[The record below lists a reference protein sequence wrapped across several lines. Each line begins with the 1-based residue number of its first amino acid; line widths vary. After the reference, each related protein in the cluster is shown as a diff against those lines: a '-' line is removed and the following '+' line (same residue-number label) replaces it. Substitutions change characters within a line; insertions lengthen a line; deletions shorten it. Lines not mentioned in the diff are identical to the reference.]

1 MSTPQAPTIEIP
13 RLPDEPPRAYD
24 ARVRYIVAGPGRSLE
39 KTRQEIGKGSVRY
52 LEAWSSRYGWV
63 DAAARY
69 DQTLATLVAHANA
82 EQYRRDLEDHRERYQ
97 KAGKD
102 LYAVSLALLQACA
115 RAIRGQK
122 IKGADG
128 QEYLIPA
135 MELTPASLSTAMR
148 GLQAAGDLEA
158 HALRL
163 ADLLPQLDQGDA

>member
-1 MSTPQAPTIEIP
+1 MNTPQAPTIEIP
-13 RLPDEPPRAYD
+13 RLDGESSRAYE
-24 ARVRYIVAGPGRSLE
+24 ARVRYIVAGPRRSLDSVA
-39 KTRQEIGKGSVRY
+39 QELSKSRPLIAR
-52 LEAWSSRYGWV
+52 WSKAHGWV
-63 DAAARY
+63 DSAAAY
-69 DQTLATLVAHANA
+69 DQTLASLVAHANA